1 MNIYTA
7 DIILY
12 LLLISIF
19 NNPVLNILQAI
30 GWNFLGSEMVIG
42 LILLGITIL
51 IHKFVFRRIWKK

>member
-19 NNPVLNILQAI
+19 NNPILDTFQALGLNFIVSEIII
-30 GWNFLGSEMVIG
+30 GI
-42 LILLGITIL
+42 ILLIITIL
-51 IHKFVFRRIWKK
+51 IHIFGFRRIWKK

>member
-30 GWNFLGSEMVIG
+30 GWNFLGSEMIIG